1 MPPEWTVS
9 FLKEK
14 VQGRIEEATSSFGN
28 PLCEPKKTLVI
39 RQA

>member
-1 MPPEWTVS
+1 MRPEWTVN

-14 VQGRIEEATSSFGN
+14 VQGRIEGATSPSGN
-28 PLCEPKKTLVI
+28 PLCQPKKTLVI